1 MRLTHAIRT
10 RVARDGQDAGMAM
23 IVVILG
29 MSAAMVTSLAG
40 LAYATSTL
48 KVSRHDQDW
57 NGALT
62 AAQAGIDD
70 YISHLNRNDS
80 YGRTWDC
87 TNAAL
92 AGPDEPGNTC
102 GWTSGTA
109 TGYLPVNPGQ
119 PTGPKFHY
127 SVVSSQLDSTG
138 TIQVTSTGNVNGVT
152 RKLQAAVGRGGS
164 TDYVYYTDHEDA
176 DPANTVMYPGGM
188 PANCGNYWWQGRSTN
203 DNGCMEITFIGGDVL
218 DGKVH
223 TNDTP
228 LYTNRN
234 GVMPEFKQGVET
246 ADPRCKNAVIGN
258 TASYVNCDRTRNNA
272 TYDSSYPSYKGIL
285 NLVDNSSQFGT
296 YPGCQY
302 VGSTR
307 IKLLSNGT
315 MQVWSFQSTGANTP
329 TAACGGSTVST
340 AAGAT
345 VTVPTDQTVY
355 VTAGGTVQ
363 QCVSGQIGDGLP
375 LGTYNGAAPTGS
387 NQTYTEDVAMTTP
400 DQFCGQ
406 GNLYIEGT
414 LSGRLTLAAENS
426 VVITGDLKLAGG
438 LNGAD
443 LMGLVA
449 GNSVEVQHPVMGT
462 WTSLLSSGRWTWK
475 APTWQAAPAQ
485 NCPAS
490 FVEDTVWPHTGNGGI
505 EIDASIQ
512 TLQHSFTVQ
521 NYNCGTAQGSLV
533 VRGSIAQEW
542 RGVVG
547 ATVGNSLTGYTKA
560 YGYDTRLK
568 YSSPPYFPQW
578 TNAVWSIRHLG
589 QL

>member
-1 MRLTHAIRT
+1 
-10 RVARDGQDAGMAM
+10 
-23 IVVILG
+23 
-29 MSAAMVTSLAG
+29 
-40 LAYATSTL
+40 
-48 KVSRHDQDW
+48 
-57 NGALT
+57 
-62 AAQAGIDD
+62 
-70 YISHLNRNDS
+70 
-80 YGRTWDC
+80 
-87 TNAAL
+87 
-92 AGPDEPGNTC
+92 
-102 GWTSGTA
+102 
-109 TGYLPVNPGQ
+109 
-119 PTGPKFHY
+119 
-127 SVVSSQLDSTG
+127 
-138 TIQVTSTGNVNGVT
+138 
-152 RKLQAAVGRGGS
+152 
-164 TDYVYYTDHEDA
+164 
-176 DPANTVMYPGGM
+176 
-188 PANCGNYWWQGRSTN
+188 
-203 DNGCMEITFIGGDVL
+203 
-218 DGKVH
+218 
-223 TNDTP
+223 
-228 LYTNRN
+228 
-234 GVMPEFKQGVET
+234 
-246 ADPRCKNAVIGN
+246 
-258 TASYVNCDRTRNNA
+258 
-272 TYDSSYPSYKGIL
+272 
-285 NLVDNSSQFGT
+285 
-296 YPGCQY
+296 
-302 VGSTR
+302 
-307 IKLLSNGT
+307 

-547 ATVGNSLTGYTKA
+547 STLSNGSLTGYTKA